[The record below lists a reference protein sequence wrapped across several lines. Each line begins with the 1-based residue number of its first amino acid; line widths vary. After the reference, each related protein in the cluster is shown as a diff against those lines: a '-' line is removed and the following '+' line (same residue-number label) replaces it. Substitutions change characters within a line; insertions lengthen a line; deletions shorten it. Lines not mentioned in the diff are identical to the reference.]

1 MAVNPKT
8 QAAVERGLRRF
19 DLLRTSELEALSNLH
34 SDKSLIISVYLAVP
48 LSEKKNAELRSKF
61 NQFVSE
67 QKQALRQVSK
77 EKTQQFEA
85 EAQRLMSWLEH
96 EYDGTG
102 RGLAIFSSLPNQ
114 LWHAY
119 RLPQAVRDQF
129 IVTDRPYLR
138 PLLTL
143 MDEYER
149 YLTLLVNAETAR
161 LFMLY
166 MGEIEEYS
174 EFQDEL
180 VPRPKRA
187 GANVEDKLERHHEM
201 HVLWHIK
208 HAVEE
213 AERIWRR
220 DQADWLVIGGTA
232 DPLGQLREHLPKAML
247 ERLAG
252 QVSVAVEAPIAQVLA
267 AVLRVEQ
274 VNEQRMESKHV
285 DALLTAA
292 LGKGPGVLGLDDTLN
307 AIVEGRVMMLVVE
320 EDFRQPGSECPNDH
334 MLFARQPDV
343 TELMETC
350 PLCGT
355 PLDPQED
362 IVERAIER
370 ALEQDAEIEVVRGE
384 MRQTLAA
391 RGHIGALL
399 RYNSE
404 TAPAEAGG
412 KISTR

>member
-1 MAVNPKT
+1 MAVNQKT
-8 QAAVERGLRRF
+8 QASVERGLRHF
-19 DLLRTSELEALSNLH
+19 DLLHPSDLDTLSNLH
-34 SDKSLIISVYLAVP
+34 SDESLILSVYLTVP
-48 LSEKKNAELRSKF
+48 LSEKKNAELRSKL
-61 NQFVSE
+61 NQLVSE
-67 QKQALRQVSK
+67 QKQALRQNSK

-85 EAQRLMSWLEH
+85 EAQRIMRWLEY

-114 LWHAY
+114 LWRAY

-129 IVTDRPYLR
+129 IVADRPYLR
-138 PLLTL
+138 PLLTM

-161 LFMLY
+161 LFMIY

-174 EFQDEL
+174 EFQDEM

-187 GANVEDKLERHHEM
+187 GAGVENKLERHHEM
-201 HVLWHIK
+201 HVLWHVK
-208 HAVEE
+208 RAVEE
-213 AERIWRR
+213 AERIWKR
-220 DQADWLVIGGTA
+220 DKADWLVIGGTA
-232 DPLGQLREHLPKAML
+232 DPLAQLREHLPKAL
-247 ERLAG
+247 AERLAG
-252 QVSVAVEAPIAQVLA
+252 QVSVAVEAPLTQVLD
-267 AVLRVEQ
+267 AVLHVEQ
-274 VNEQRMESKHV
+274 ANEQRMEAERV

-307 AIVEGRVMMLVVE
+307 AIVEGRVLILVVE
-320 EDFRQPGSECPNDH
+320 EDFRQPGAECPNDH
-334 MLFARQPDV
+334 VLYSRQ
-343 TELMETC
+343 METC

-370 ALEQDAEIEVVRGE
+370 ALEQDAQIEVVRGA

-399 RYNSE
+399 RYNTE

-412 KISTR
+412 KVSTR